1 MADSETTETVYPQ
14 ALSPTIWRISWIS
27 LLTDISSEM
36 LYPIMPL
43 YLRLIGFSA
52 LAIGL
57 LEGLAEALAGL
68 SKGYFG
74 LRSDQRGERVPYIRR
89 GYFISSLSKPILALF
104 TFPGW
109 VFVARLLDRLGKGV
123 RSAPRDALLTLE
135 STPENK
141 ARVFGLHRGM
151 DTLGAVFGPLI
162 ALIFLAI
169 WPGQYRILFILA
181 FLPAL
186 AGVWLTF
193 QLKEPSKPAVTKPIL
208 QIKQN
213 YFAYWKSAPVA
224 YRQASLALLAFTF
237 FNSSDAFLL
246 LRAREQGLSESWVL
260 GLYLFYN
267 LLYAMASFPA
277 GMMADRFGPRRTL
290 QLGLFVFALTY
301 AGFSLGF
308 DLPLAAALFAL
319 YALFAAC
326 YESIAKA
333 WLSQLIPAQESGTAL
348 GLFLGLNSLVTLLA
362 SLWTGLLWDLSGPAL
377 PLGMSAVGAL
387 LVFILLGLFFPV
399 YPPKPQLVPH

>member
-1 MADSETTETVYPQ
+1 VESESTESDLPK
-14 ALSPTIWRISWIS
+14 ALSPTIWKMSWIS

-52 LAIGL
+52 LGIGL

-74 LRSDQRGERVPYIRR
+74 LRSDQHGQHVKFIRC
-89 GYFISSLSKPILALF
+89 GYFISSLSKPMFALF
-104 TFPGW
+104 AFPLW
-109 VFVARLLDRLGKGV
+109 VFAARLLDRLGKGI

-135 STPENK
+135 STPANK
-141 ARVFGLHRGM
+141 GRVFGLHRSM
-151 DTLGAVFGPLI
+151 DTLGAVLGPLI
-162 ALIFLAI
+162 ALGFLTM
-169 WPGQYRILFILA
+169 WPGQYRMLFIFA

-186 AGVWLTF
+186 AGVFLTF
-193 QLKEPSKPAVTKPIL
+193 QLKESSKLPATQPVL

-213 YFAYWKSAPVA
+213 YFAYWKKAPIA
-224 YRQASLALLAFTF
+224 YRQAMLALLAFTF

-246 LRAREQGLSESWVL
+246 LRAREQGLSDSWVL

-267 LLYAMASFPA
+267 LVYALASFPA
-277 GMMADRFGPRRTL
+277 GIIADRWGPRRTL
-290 QLGLFVFALTY
+290 QAGMFFFAIAY
-301 AGFSLGF
+301 AGFSHGF
-308 DLPLAAALFAL
+308 QLPLAIALFVV
-319 YALFAAC
+319 YALFSAC

-348 GLFLGLNSLVTLLA
+348 GLFLALNSLVTLLA
-362 SLWTGLLWDLSGPAL
+362 SLWTGLLWDLSSPAL
-377 PLGMSAVGAL
+377 PLGLSAAGAL
-387 LVFILLGLFFPV
+387 LISVFLERYFPV
-399 YPPKPQLVPH
+399 YPSKILLE